1 VDVSSTG
8 EPVECASGVVGSFFR
23 YEDVCTEEMLAIKRI
38 PLRGL
43 DAEQTSSICQYLR
56 HE

>member
-1 VDVSSTG
+1 MDVSSTG